1 MRTLEWRACVLSVRA
16 ILERVIGLWAG
27 DPAPYAAAVP
37 VPASVR
43 SRAPATVSASARDR
57 ISCAVGVPLSK

>member
-27 DPAPYAAAVP
+27 DPASRAAAVP
-37 VPASVR
+37 VPVSVR
-43 SRAPATVSASARDR
+43 GRT
-57 ISCAVGVPLSK
+57 SCAIGVPLSK